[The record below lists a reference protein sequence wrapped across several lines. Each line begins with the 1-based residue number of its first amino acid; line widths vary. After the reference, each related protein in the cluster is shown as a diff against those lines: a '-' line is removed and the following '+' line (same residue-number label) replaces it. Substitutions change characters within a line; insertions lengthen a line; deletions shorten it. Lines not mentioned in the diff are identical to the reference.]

1 MNRFPEKRVAITG
14 AGSGLGRALAL
25 RFAREDW
32 RVAVTDR
39 DAEAAARVAGEVEA
53 AGGEAFAQRLD
64 VTREADFSALID
76 RLRDEWGGVDVFVN
90 NAGVGSAGTVTE
102 GDMAEWERQLDI
114 NLLGVVR
121 GCRAAVPLLREGGGG
136 HVINIAS
143 FAAIASAPGMAAYNA
158 AKAGVLSLSETL
170 RGEVHDDHI
179 GVSVACPAFFAT
191 NILDSFE
198 SPDPAQ
204 KAMVKKVMEK
214 SEVGAEDVA
223 ADLYRAAMED
233 RFLVISHGK
242 ALWQYRMKRLAPER
256 FFHEVRKAMR
266 PFVAGT
272 KNSTEGSS
280 Q

>member
-1 MNRFPEKRVAITG
+1 MAITG
-14 AGSGLGRALAL
+14 AGSGLGHALAL
-25 RFAREDW
+25 RFAREGW

-39 DAEAAARVAGEVEA
+39 DAEAAARVAGEVEN
-53 AGGEAFAQRLD
+53 AGGAAFVERLD
-64 VTREADFSALID
+64 VTREADFSRPGRTPSRRVGRRRRVREQCRRRFRRHRD
-76 RLRDEWGGVDVFVN
+76 RGRHGGVGPPARHQPD
-90 NAGVGSAGTVTE
+90 
-102 GDMAEWERQLDI
+102 
-114 NLLGVVR
+114 GVVR
-121 GCRAAVPLLREGGGG
+121 GCRAAVPLLRESGGG

-170 RGEVHDDHI
+170 RGEVHDDGI

-214 SEVGAEDVA
+214 SEVGADDVA
-223 ADLYRAAMED
+223 DDLYRAAMED

-272 KNSTEGSS
+272 KNSTEGRSE
-280 Q
+280 